1 MAETLNNVLKIIR
14 YDSNNENV
22 EALKG
27 KYGQVL
33 TKDLVVTVVKNVMTL
48 YLHNGADI
56 DIKLPDV
63 YDGFLRTN
71 KNRTIKVQES
81 KITATLASDENAV
94 GILILKK
101 WN

>member
-14 YDSNNENV
+14 YDSNNENI
-22 EALKG
+22 EAIKG

-33 TKDLVVTVVKNVMTL
+33 TKDIAVTVIKNIMFFSIM
-48 YLHNGADI
+48 NGASVDL
-56 DIKLPDV
+56 KLPDV

-71 KNRTIKVQES
+71 KNRTIQVRDS
-81 KITATLASDENAV
+81 KITTTLQSDENAV
-94 GILILKK
+94 GILVLKK